1 MAYLFLTG
9 TLPYT
14 AKSPREMFAQL
25 LSQPPIALNKAKP
38 DIQYR
43 AEVEA
48 VVMKGLAK
56 LPGDR
61 YPTVV
66 AFAEALAAVLAD
78 PFPAEAPNTGFLTKL
93 KGLFG
98 R

>member
-1 MAYLFLTG
+1 
-9 TLPYT
+9 
-14 AKSPREMFAQL
+14 MFTQL

-38 DIQYR
+38 EIQYHP
-43 AEVEA
+43 EVEA

-56 LPGDR
+56 LPKDR
-61 YPTVV
+61 YPDVV
-66 AFAEALAAVLAD
+66 AFADALGAVLKD
-78 PFPAEAPNTGFLTKL
+78 PFPANTGGSGFMSKM